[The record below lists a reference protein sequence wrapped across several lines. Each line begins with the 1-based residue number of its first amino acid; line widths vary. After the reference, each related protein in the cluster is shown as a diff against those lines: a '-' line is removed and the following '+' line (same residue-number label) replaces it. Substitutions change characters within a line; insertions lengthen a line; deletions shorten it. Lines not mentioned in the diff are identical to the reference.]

1 MKKNGGRKQP
11 NWEWGEES
19 KRNRWDFFDFFW
31 RGADNLQK
39 EKDRKKKKKEIIT
52 LVYLWILYTLFIFIA
67 FPFTYSAN
75 LLVAG
80 FALTSTVFLLGFIH
94 WFCWSFQVTSIEF
107 VKFRFTKQLLII
119 SIISIV
125 LVSCAMLNMYL
136 NNNNIK
142 LIDLLPS
149 IF

>member
-1 MKKNGGRKQP
+1 MKKNGDRKQP

-19 KRNRWDFFDFFW
+19 KRKRWDFFDFFW

-39 EKDRKKKKKEIIT
+39 DKDRKKEIIT
-52 LVYLWILYTLFIFIA
+52 LTFLWILYTLFTFIA

-80 FALTSTVFLLGFIH
+80 FALTSTVCLLGFIH

-107 VKFRFTKQLLII
+107 IKFRFTKQLLII

-136 NNNNIK
+136 NNNIK
-142 LIDLLPS
+142 LIDLLAS
-149 IF
+149 FF